1 MVKRN
6 IPISRELDYDCDP
19 TCPSYQQDI
28 LSAGVNSLN
37 GLQGDIL
44 LKKLIAGDKSYNGSS
59 DVEITAADLG
69 LLKALR
75 YEGSRTKKQL
85 DNMHNVPVGNL
96 YFCTDNKLYYL
107 SVGEGDW
114 RHLLSGTALDSEIS
128 ERKEADTKLQ
138 IEIDGIKLSLS
149 DVLKAIDLHEGRISK
164 LEAQSG
170 HWEGDLE
177 KIWKKLNTH
186 DLDIEK
192 LKINVENLGQR
203 QAVFDLNLNK
213 LTKRIDSQ
221 EEKISKHDEEIKAT
235 LDRMTSAESRL
246 SVVENISS
254 ENSKNITKIY
264 NLVDIVTDDVSDLK
278 TKVNNLEYRQV
289 VLDKKVTDIIKD
301 VEEIKP
307 EIEKIPVI
315 EKISKEAIEKA
326 EKALEHAD
334 YAKDK
339 VDGLNIRVSN
349 LEYRQVVTDHRLEKL
364 ERDTVQKITTVDEE
378 LTVDENN
385 NITLSRASKS
395 KYGLVKL
402 GNEFIDEED
411 VLTIN
416 EVSTDKI
423 IQGNKSILI
432 QAIDE

>member
-6 IPISRELDYDCDP
+6 IPIDDCDYNCDLP
-19 TCPSYQQDI
+19 YNYYPDA
-28 LSAGVNSLN
+28 LAMGVNSIN
-37 GLQGDIL
+37 GLQGDVI
-44 LKKLIAGDKSYNGSS
+44 LKKLIAGNKSYNGSS

-69 LLKALR
+69 LLKALK

-85 DNMHNVPVGNL
+85 DNLHDAPVGNL

-107 SVGEGDW
+107 SVGDGDW
-114 RHLLSGTALDSEIS
+114 RHLLSGNALDKEIA
-128 ERKEADTKLQ
+128 ERKEFDNKLQ
-138 IEIDGIKLSLS
+138 IEIDGIKLSLEQI
-149 DVLKAIDLHEGRISK
+149 LQAIDLHEGRISK
-164 LEAQSG
+164 LEAQSS

-177 KIWKKLNTH
+177 EIWRKLNIH
-186 DLDIEK
+186 DTDINA

-213 LTKRIDSQ
+213 LTKKVNSQ

-235 LDRMTSAESRL
+235 LDRMASAESRL
-246 SVVENISS
+246 GVVENISS

-289 VLDKKVTDIIKD
+289 VLDKKVTDIIKE

-315 EKISKEAIEKA
+315 EEISKEAIEKA
-326 EKALEHAD
+326 EKAFEYAD

-364 ERDTVQKITTVDEE
+364 EKDTVQKITTVDEE

-385 NITLSRASKS
+385 NITLSKASKS

-402 GNEFIDEED
+402 GNEFIDEEE

-423 IQGNKSILI
+423 IQGSKSILI